1 MPDLMLSLASP
12 QSLQSMLVVLLAL
25 FAKDFLVGAL
35 RRVARRL
42 LTDKDPKN
50 DVVGEALDQAA
61 DSIERVAK
69 KSAK

>member
-25 FAKDFLVGAL
+25 FAKDFIVGIL
-35 RRVARRL
+35 RRVSRQM

-50 DVVGEALDQAA
+50 DVVGVALDQAA
-61 DSIERVAK
+61 DSIERVAAK
-69 KSAK
+69 KP

>member
-12 QSLQSMLVVLLAL
+12 SSLQSMLVVLLAL
-25 FAKDFLVGAL
+25 FAKDFIVGAL
-35 RRVARRL
+35 RRVAKRL

-69 KSAK
+69 KR